1 MQKEYKRRQRYN
13 SYIFCIKFK
22 DLSFVNTYILQNSG
36 AINVKLIYDAF
47 VENVQDQRFQKS
59 KKIIKLNDRMYN
71 IISERQ
77 ISEVQ
82 SVYPTDYVTSS
93 DSLTFTE
100 KNDRNISINK
110 PLESIHLKSIA
121 EDSNDM
127 NIDSNRIV
135 LPSDGLSGLYKFVPV
150 TKLKGL

>member
-1 MQKEYKRRQRYN
+1 M
-13 SYIFCIKFK
+13 
-22 DLSFVNTYILQNSG
+22 
-36 AINVKLIYDAF
+36 KLIYDAF
-47 VENVQDQRFQKS
+47 VENVQDQRFQKKS
-59 KKIIKLNDRMYN
+59 RKIIKLNDRMYN

-82 SVYPTDYVTSS
+82 SVYPTDYESS
-93 DSLTFTE
+93 PDSLTFTE
-100 KNDRNISINK
+100 KNDRNININK

-135 LPSDGLSGLYKFVPV
+135 LPSDGLSGLYEFVPV